1 MSDSTCIQCARNT
14 VRHET
19 TTLHQLRTS
28 GASPLALSKQAR
40 RVVDARMVVRG
51 IEGRLHPWQL
61 QLMRGL
67 ATAPPVLPNMA
78 RVPAPCFHQ
87 PDPPRGWLA
96 AAYIS
101 WTVAAALVVLNA
113 VLVL

>member
-19 TTLHQLRTS
+19 TRLHQLRTS
-28 GASPLALSKQAR
+28 GAGPLALSQQAR
-40 RVVDARMVVRG
+40 RVVEARMAMLG
-51 IEGRLHPWQL
+51 IEGHMHPWQL
-61 QLMRGL
+61 QLVRGF
-67 ATAPPVLPNMA
+67 AGAAPALPNMA

-87 PDPPRGWLA
+87 PDTSRGWLA

-101 WTVAAALVVLNA
+101 WAAAAALVMLNA